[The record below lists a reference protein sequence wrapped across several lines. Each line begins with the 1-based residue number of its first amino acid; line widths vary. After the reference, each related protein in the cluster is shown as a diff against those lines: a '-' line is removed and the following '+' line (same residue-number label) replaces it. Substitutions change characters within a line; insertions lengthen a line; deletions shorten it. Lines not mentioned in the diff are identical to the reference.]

1 MRLQRCTNGPL
12 QLQRMGAIVLLAAT
26 QRQRDETTVNE
37 IDTILAPACKALFG
51 GSPAELGI
59 ALHSS
64 ARLRSAY
71 TRRPAMEM
79 AAARRAGV
87 AGRINSSRMRR
98 KSPRAIWWC
107 IKITALGAMK
117 GWSPSMIF

>member
-1 MRLQRCTNGPL
+1 MRLQRCANGPL
-12 QLQRMGAIVLLAAT
+12 QLQRVGVIVLLAAT
-26 QRQRDETTVNE
+26 QRQRDETNVNE
-37 IDTILAPACKALFG
+37 IDSILAPACKALFG

-79 AAARRAGV
+79 AAARRANDV
-87 AGRINSSRMRR
+87 DAAR
-98 KSPRAIWWC
+98 KAAQF
-107 IKITALGAMK
+107 ALNAVEVGA
-117 GWSPSMIF
+117 

>member
-12 QLQRMGAIVLLAAT
+12 HLQRRGAIVLLAAT
-26 QRQRDETTVNE
+26 QRQRDETNVT
-37 IDTILAPACKALFG
+37 DLDSILAPACKALFG
-51 GSPAELGI
+51 GTPAELGI

-79 AAARRAGV
+79 AAARRAGDID
-87 AGRINSSRMRR
+87 AARR
-98 KSPRAIWWC
+98 AAAF
-107 IKITALGAMK
+107 ALAAVEVGA
-117 GWSPSMIF
+117 

>member
-12 QLQRMGAIVLLAAT
+12 QLQRIGVIVLLAAP
-26 QRQRDETTVNE
+26 QRQRDETTVNDL
-37 IDTILAPACKALFG
+37 DTILAPACRALFG

-79 AAARRAGV
+79 AAARRAGDID
-87 AGRINSSRMRR
+87 AARLAAAFAL
-98 KSPRAIWWC
+98 RAVEV
-107 IKITALGAMK
+107 GA
-117 GWSPSMIF
+117 

>member
-1 MRLQRCTNGPL
+1 MQLQCCVDGPLHLQR
-12 QLQRMGAIVLLAAT
+12 RGAIVLLAAP

-37 IDTILAPACKALFG
+37 IDTILAPACRALFG
-51 GSPAELGI
+51 GTPAELGV

-79 AAARRAGV
+79 AAARRANDV
-87 AGRINSSRMRR
+87 DAAR
-98 KSPRAIWWC
+98 KAAQF
-107 IKITALGAMK
+107 ALNAVEVGA
-117 GWSPSMIF
+117 

>member
-1 MRLQRCTNGPL
+1 VRLQRCVDGPL
-12 QLQRMGAIVLLAAT
+12 QLQRSGAIVLLAAP
-26 QRQRDETTVNE
+26 QRQRDETNVTDL
-37 IDTILAPACKALFG
+37 DTILAPACKALFG

-79 AAARRAGV
+79 AAARRANDID
-87 AGRINSSRMRR
+87 AAR
-98 KSPRAIWWC
+98 KAAQF
-107 IKITALGAMK
+107 ALNAVEVGA
-117 GWSPSMIF
+117 

>member
-1 MRLQRCTNGPL
+1 VRLQRCVDGPL
-12 QLQRMGAIVLLAAT
+12 QLQRDGVIVPLAAT
-26 QRQRDETTVNE
+26 QRQRDETTVTE
-37 IDTILAPACKALFG
+37 IDSILAPACKALFG

-79 AAARRAGV
+79 AAARRAGDID
-87 AGRINSSRMRR
+87 AARKAAQFAIN
-98 KSPRAIWWC
+98 AVEV
-107 IKITALGAMK
+107 GA
-117 GWSPSMIF
+117 

>member
-1 MRLQRCTNGPL
+1 VRLQRCANGPL
-12 QLQRMGAIVLLAAT
+12 QLQRVGVIVLLAAT
-26 QRQRDETTVNE
+26 QRQRDETNVNE
-37 IDTILAPACKALFG
+37 IDSILAPACKALFG

-79 AAARRAGV
+79 AAARRANDV
-87 AGRINSSRMRR
+87 DAAR
-98 KSPRAIWWC
+98 KAAQF
-107 IKITALGAMK
+107 ALNAVEVGA
-117 GWSPSMIF
+117 

>member
-1 MRLQRCTNGPL
+1 MRLQRCVDGPL
-12 QLQRMGAIVLLAAT
+12 QLQRIGVIVLLAAT

-51 GSPAELGI
+51 GSPAELGV

-64 ARLRSAY
+64 ARLRSTY

-79 AAARRAGV
+79 AAARRANDV
-87 AGRINSSRMRR
+87 DAAR
-98 KSPRAIWWC
+98 KAAQF
-107 IKITALGAMK
+107 ALNAVEVGA
-117 GWSPSMIF
+117 

>member
-1 MRLQRCTNGPL
+1 MRLQRCVDGPL
-12 QLQRMGAIVLLAAT
+12 QLQRDGVIVPLAAT
-26 QRQRDETTVNE
+26 QRQRDETTVTE
-37 IDTILAPACKALFG
+37 IDSILAPACKALFG

-79 AAARRAGV
+79 AAARRAGDID
-87 AGRINSSRMRR
+87 AARKAAQFAIN
-98 KSPRAIWWC
+98 AVEV
-107 IKITALGAMK
+107 GA
-117 GWSPSMIF
+117 

>member
-1 MRLQRCTNGPL
+1 MRLQRCVNGPL
-12 QLQRMGAIVLLAAT
+12 HLQRDGVIVLFAAT

-37 IDTILAPACKALFG
+37 IDTILAPACRALFG
-51 GSPAELGI
+51 GTPAELGI

-79 AAARRAGV
+79 AAARRAGDID
-87 AGRINSSRMRR
+87 AAR
-98 KSPRAIWWC
+98 KAAAF
-107 IKITALGAMK
+107 ALNAVEVGA
-117 GWSPSMIF
+117 

>member
-1 MRLQRCTNGPL
+1 MRLQRCIDGPL
-12 QLQRMGAIVLLAAT
+12 QLQRIGETFLFAAP

-37 IDTILAPACKALFG
+37 IDTILAPACRALFG
-51 GSPAELGI
+51 GTPAELGI

-79 AAARRAGV
+79 AAARRANDV
-87 AGRINSSRMRR
+87 DAARI
-98 KSPRAIWWC
+98 AAAF
-107 IKITALGAMK
+107 ALNAVEVGA
-117 GWSPSMIF
+117 

>member
-1 MRLQRCTNGPL
+1 VRLQRCVDGPL
-12 QLQRMGAIVLLAAT
+12 HLQRIGETFLFAAT
-26 QRQRDETTVNE
+26 QRQRDETNVTE

-51 GSPAELGI
+51 GTPAELGI

-79 AAARRAGV
+79 AAARRAGDLD
-87 AGRINSSRMRR
+87 AARKAAAFAIN
-98 KSPRAIWWC
+98 AVEV
-107 IKITALGAMK
+107 GA
-117 GWSPSMIF
+117 